1 MILEKIQQK
10 EWVLNTLKFLYENKE
25 DYKKLPEKHIIYLDR
40 DKKDYIVFPIIRNA
54 QRISAEMHRN
64 EQKLIFY
71 YYDNIIYLGRL
82 KLYEWLQ
89 KLLLWSSIEELE
101 QLEKILQG
109 GAEQ

>member
-1 MILEKIQQK
+1 MIMQTIQEKP
-10 EWVLNTLKFLYENKE
+10 WVLDTLKFLYENKE

-54 QRISAEMHRN
+54 QRICSEMHRN
-64 EQKLIFY
+64 SQKLIFY
-71 YYDNIIYLGRL
+71 YKDNIIYLGRL
-82 KLYEWLQ
+82 KLYAWLQ

-101 QLEKILQG
+101 QLEKILKG